1 MPEAPACG
9 ILNVNKPSGLT
20 SFDVVRVVKRGS
32 GINKAGHAG
41 TLDPA
46 ATGVLLV
53 CLGQAVRISE
63 YLMRL
68 PKTYLAEITL
78 GISTTTYDAEGEVT
92 LQGDF
97 SRVSEGDL
105 LRVLEG
111 FVGQI
116 EQTPPAFSAIK
127 TGGERAYR
135 LARRGEAVALKPRRA
150 DIYAI
155 RLLKFESPSVEVE
168 VECGKGTYIRSL
180 AHDIGERLGCGGH
193 LGSLGRTRVG
203 PFDVADGVTLEQLEP
218 RLAAGDW
225 RQHLLPMD
233 YGLMHL
239 PAVTLHIEDEKDLR
253 HGQALH
259 IDEDRT
265 ASLGEVLPG
274 MECRA
279 YAEDGSLAGIIRYN
293 EEGGLWRARK
303 VFAPCA

>member
-1 MPEAPACG
+1 MSVSVEALLA
-9 ILNVNKPSGLT
+9 SGRAAL
-20 SFDVVRVVKRGS
+20 VRAAWAEARSWFEAALAS
-32 GINKAGHAG
+32 GESVEA
-41 TLDPA
+41 
-46 ATGVLLV
+46 
-53 CLGQAVRISE
+53 
-63 YLMRL
+63 
-68 PKTYLAEITL
+68 
-78 GISTTTYDAEGEVT
+78 
-92 LQGDF
+92 
-97 SRVSEGDL
+97 
-105 LRVLEG
+105 LEG
-111 FVGQI
+111 LGVAARWQMD
-116 EQTPPAFSAIK
+116 
-127 TGGERAYR
+127 GGAALAAHERAYR